1 MLSSSCLTP
10 HILFLV
16 EEWNWNVTNQR
27 RSDGWK
33 EQACRCDQTSWL
45 ELSKC
50 QVTFPYDAIVLLQPP
65 MSFKRAHT
73 EKLLGGNEPLKSFWP
88 CPMFSVSPMGFFLT
102 CILMAK
108 QTFVLHCRN
117 VSHFLLHSDHL
128 HIGKMAW
135 TKLLLLPTQSDYKR
149 TSGQWMVSIGR
160 NIWNTVPKSC
170 CS

>member
-88 CPMFSVSPMGFFLT
+88 CPMFSVSPHG
-102 CILMAK
+102 
-108 QTFVLHCRN
+108 
-117 VSHFLLHSDHL
+117 
-128 HIGKMAW
+128 
-135 TKLLLLPTQSDYKR
+135 LLPDLYTHGKTNICAALQKCVSFSPTQWPSPHRKNGMDKAPLATHSVR
-149 TSGQWMVSIGR
+149 LQKNKW
-160 NIWNTVPKSC
+160 TVNGLHWEKHLKHSA
-170 CS
+170 